1 MKHLKMDLQLFA
13 GSLTLTTYKDAGY
26 TTCSASA
33 SSSLAEDDK
42 VTYTIVMASG
52 YEYADCEIIA
62 GGATYDPETK
72 KLTMGDANAV
82 VYFKSKP
89 NATYKVTENCYCNV
103 NGTVT
108 NLKRNMVLVK
118 GANGEI
124 TDVTCTG
131 TDLSSLNANII
142 SQLVA
147 AGVLVKI

>member
-1 MKHLKMDLQLFA
+1 MKHLKMDLQMFA
-13 GSLTLTTYKDAGY
+13 GSLTLTTYKDSGY

-33 SSSLAEDDK
+33 SSSLAEDDE

-52 YEYADCEIIA
+52 KEYADCEIIA
-62 GGATYDPETK
+62 GGATYNPTTK
-72 KLTMGDANAV
+72 KLKMGASNAV
-82 VYFKSKP
+82 VYFKSKA

-131 TDLSSLNANII
+131 TDCTSLNANVV

>member
-1 MKHLKMDLQLFA
+1 MKHLKMNLQLFA

-26 TTCSASA
+26 TTCNASA
-33 SSSLAEDDK
+33 SSSLGEEDE

-62 GGATYDPETK
+62 GGATYNPETK

-82 VYFKSKP
+82 VYFKSKA

-131 TDLSSLNANII
+131 TDLSSLNANVI

>member
-13 GSLTLTTYKDAGY
+13 GALTLTTYADAGY
-26 TTCSASA
+26 SACSASA
-33 SSSLAEDDK
+33 SSSLAKDDE
-42 VTYTIVMASG
+42 VTYTLTMATG
-52 YEYADCEIIA
+52 KEFADCEIIA
-62 GGATYDPETK
+62 GGATYNPETK
-72 KLTMGDANAV
+72 KLTMGASNAV
-82 VYFKSKP
+82 VYFKSKA

-131 TDLSSLNANII
+131 TDLSSLNANVI